1 MKGKLVGPLIMIVT
15 FTLLRLPSRV
25 SQSAPSTWTPNDK
38 LVAAYYFYWYNIY
51 TGEHFITPDGSD
63 YITNHP
69 PDSYLANYSYTEV
82 GWHRRELLDMMT
94 ARIDIVLPVYFG
106 NEENFFWSK
115 PGLQNLVSATQTLID
130 EGRTPP
136 KIGMFF
142 DTNALLQQNN
152 NIPPDLTTETGK
164 ANFYNMIFDFF
175 EMVPNSLWA
184 TIDSRPIIFL
194 YSSSIIGVYNQST
207 FDYINQHFQSDFGT
221 TPYFVMDTSWQGVYT
236 DEAYSW
242 GSALYGPT
250 TNGCVGT
257 LGPGFDST
265 ALDNY
270 LGQPPSIRDREC
282 GEFYNFG
289 WEAMMSAGA
298 TLVVIETW
306 NELHEATEIAASREY
321 GTTYLTL
328 TAENILRWK
337 ATDFGSAG
345 SIWLDFSEHPYQ
357 QGLRPAFNFPDG
369 AWLVTR
375 LAGREAAYPD
385 VTTTPTSHFI
395 YLDVNNAFAHA
406 IPSEVWVTV
415 EYFDGGTDQWSF
427 QYDSV
432 SDPYAPSESVTLQ
445 NTGQWKRHTFHL
457 TDAYFGGREAGAA
470 DLRLTDNY
478 WVDGLINYFG
488 RIWISKSAPGNQA
501 PDLAG
506 MNNVELMVGQV
517 IEIPISTTDPDGD
530 STLLTLDRNFDF
542 ATLTDNGDGTGLL
555 RLAPTWS
562 DLQSCPYPIRIIA
575 TDTGNPA
582 LADAVSLQVKI
593 LTHNLFLP
601 IVMKANQ

>member
-1 MKGKLVGPLIMIVT
+1 MKWKLLGSLILIVI
-15 FTLLRLPSRV
+15 FALLHPDIMAG
-25 SQSAPSTWTPNDK
+25 QSAPSTWTPNDK
-38 LVAAYYFYWYNIY
+38 LVAAYYFYWYDIY
-51 TGEHFITPDGSD
+51 NGDHFITPDGSD

-82 GWHRRELLDMMT
+82 SWHRRELLDMMT
-94 ARIDIVLPVYFG
+94 AQIDIILPVYFG
-106 NEENFFWSK
+106 SEVSFYWSK
-115 PGLQNLVSATQTLID
+115 TGLQNLVSATQTLID

-142 DTNALLQQNN
+142 DTNALLTQNN
-152 NIPPDLTTETGK
+152 FIPLDLTTETGK
-164 ANFYNMIFDFF
+164 ALFYNMIFDFF
-175 EMVPNSLWA
+175 ELVPNSLWA
-184 TIDSRPIIFL
+184 TIDGRPIVFL
-194 YSSSIIGVYNQST
+194 YSSEFASAYDQTT
-207 FDYINQHFQSDFGT
+207 FDYLNQNFQSDFGT
-221 TPYFVMDTSWQGVYT
+221 TPYIVREASWQGVST
-236 DEAYSW
+236 DEAFNW

-250 TNGCVGT
+250 TTGRVGT
-257 LGPGFDST
+257 LGPGFDNT
-265 ALDNY
+265 ALANY
-270 LGQPPSIRDREC
+270 LGCAISIRDRQC
-282 GEFYNFG
+282 GEFYNSG

-306 NELHEATEIAASREY
+306 NELHEATEIAASREH
-321 GTTYLTL
+321 GTTYLSL

-337 ATDFGSAG
+337 ATDYGTVDF
-345 SIWLDFSEHPYQ
+345 IWLDFGKKTYQ
-357 QGLRPAFNFPDG
+357 QGLQPAFNFPDG
-369 AWLVTR
+369 AWLVTM

-406 IPSEVWVTV
+406 TPSDVWVTV

-432 SDPYAPSESVTLQ
+432 SDPYTPSESVELQ

-488 RIWISKSAPGNQA
+488 RIWISKSVPDNQA
-501 PDLAG
+501 PDLAEL
-506 MNNVELMVGQV
+506 NDVELMVGQV
-517 IEIPISTTDPDGD
+517 IEIPVLTTDPDGD
-530 STLLTLDRNFDF
+530 SILLTLDRDIDF
-542 ATLTDNGDGTGLL
+542 VTLTDNGDGTGIL
-555 RLAPTWS
+555 RLAPTWL
-562 DLQSCPYPIRIIA
+562 DIQPCPYPIRVIA
-575 TDTGNPA
+575 ADTNNPS

-593 LTHNLFLP
+593 LTHDIFLP
-601 IVMKANQ
+601 IVTH